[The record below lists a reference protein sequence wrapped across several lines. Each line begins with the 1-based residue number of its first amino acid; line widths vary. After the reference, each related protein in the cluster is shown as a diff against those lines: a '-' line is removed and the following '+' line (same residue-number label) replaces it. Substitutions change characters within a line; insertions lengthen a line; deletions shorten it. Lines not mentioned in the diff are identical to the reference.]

1 MIVEGNSDKLAL
13 ETLARRYGRDLGA
26 DSISVLAIGGA
37 HAIRRIL
44 NDANR
49 PPSDIQLAGLYDA
62 GEEGDVRYALEHA
75 GFGRDLTRADLE
87 RLGFYACEADLE
99 DELIRA
105 LGSARLEQILEAN
118 GDLKSFRTFQQQPAQ
133 RGRPIA
139 RQLRRF
145 MGTHSGRK
153 AKYARLLIDALDL
166 DKVPR
171 PLGELLAHLWR
182 VSGET
187 ASASA
192 DGRDRDA

>member
-1 MIVEGNSDKLAL
+1 M
-13 ETLARRYGRDLGA
+13 
-26 DSISVLAIGGA
+26 LAIGGA

-49 PPSDIQLAGLYDA
+49 PPSDIRLAGLYDA
-62 GEEGDVRYALEHA
+62 GEEGDVRYALERA

-105 LGSARLEQILEAN
+105 LGSARLERILAAN

-139 RQLRRF
+139 PQLRRF

-166 DKVPR
+166 NKVPR

-187 ASASA
+187 TPASA
-192 DGRDRDA
+192 DGRSRDS